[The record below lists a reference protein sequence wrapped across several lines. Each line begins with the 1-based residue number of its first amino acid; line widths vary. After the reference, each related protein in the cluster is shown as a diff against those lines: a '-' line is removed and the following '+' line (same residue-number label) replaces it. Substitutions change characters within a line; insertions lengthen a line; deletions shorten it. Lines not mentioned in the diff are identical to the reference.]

1 MTNPGHRGQRLDFA
15 RLRPYGMASIGFFT
29 LGALGGGLAI
39 IFYPETA
46 QQLQEL
52 LKQFAKM
59 FQGMSKLQ
67 LISAIFLNNSLKT
80 LVVILLG
87 PLLGLA
93 PVIFLIINGAILG
106 AVIPIAV
113 ESKGLGSALMAI
125 IPHGI
130 LELPAIFLGASI
142 GIRLGAHPFLRLA
155 GKADTTLLSEL
166 GRGLRLFATV
176 ILPLLLLAAVI
187 EVFVTPL
194 VSGL

>member
-1 MTNPGHRGQRLDFA
+1 
-15 RLRPYGMASIGFFT
+15 MASIGFFT

-59 FQGMSKLQ
+59 FHGMSKLQ
-67 LISAIFLNNSLKT
+67 LAVAIFLNNSLKT

-87 PLLGLA
+87 PLLGFV
-93 PVIFLIINGAILG
+93 PVVFLIINGAILG
-106 AVIPIAV
+106 AVIPVAI
-113 ESKGLGSALMAI
+113 ESKGLWSALMTI

-130 LELPAIFLGASI
+130 FELSAIFMGASI
-142 GIRLGAHPFLRLA
+142 GIRLGIHPLLRLV

-166 GRGLRLFATV
+166 GRGLRIFATV

-194 VSGL
+194 VASL